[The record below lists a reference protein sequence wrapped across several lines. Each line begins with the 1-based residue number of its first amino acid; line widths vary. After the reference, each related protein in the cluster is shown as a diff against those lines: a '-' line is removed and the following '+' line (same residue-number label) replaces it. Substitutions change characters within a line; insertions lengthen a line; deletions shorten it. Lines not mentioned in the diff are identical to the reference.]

1 MEISL
6 PGVVGA
12 LIGLLVAIIDYR
24 VITGIVRG
32 KLRERRRFASIE
44 ENEKAERQMDLIF
57 QVVFAVTVVAFMA
70 IGYWFG
76 LTIGG

>member
-1 MEISL
+1 MDISL
-6 PGVVGA
+6 AGVVGA
-12 LIGLLVAIIDYR
+12 LIGLLVAIVDYR

-44 ENEKAERQMDLIF
+44 ENERAERRLDLIF
-57 QVVFAVTVVAFMA
+57 QGIFVVTVIAMMA